1 MKDLL
6 DSAAIQMKEAP
17 PVVKGPM
24 FFDEFRKI
32 IENYKKVNNLVGE
45 LKSEAMKH
53 RHWRDLMQKL
63 HL

>member
-1 MKDLL
+1 
-6 DSAAIQMKEAP
+6 MKEAP
-17 PVVKGPM
+17 AVVKGPM